1 MGDSRNGPIPKSLRL
16 FCAVISL
23 LTMGYCARFWRL
35 PTQVEMNH
43 KMNYFKI
50 WPDVVAKKANLSFI
64 RVQFRQTVTVVLGN
78 KVHVKALGD
87 KPHSITWKA
96 DNNTLHTLLLVDP
109 DWPIKE
115 PRTVNEFPHW
125 MVGNIPGNNVEKGE
139 TIFDY
144 VGYRATVV
152 DKEPHRYTFVAYR
165 QPGEEPIK
173 FDEPRLND
181 TQILEREKLSNF
193 SAKNIAKKYGLRN
206 AGINFFLVSHKR
218 PYVNDDYLIDI
229 EYWDD

>member
-16 FCAVISL
+16 FCAVTSL
-23 LTMGYCARFWRL
+23 LAMGYCARFWRL
-35 PTQVEMNH
+35 PTQVEMNY
-43 KMNYFKI
+43 KMNHYKI

-144 VGYRATVV
+144 VGYRATIV
-152 DKEPHRYTFVAYR
+152 DKEPHRYTFVAYK
-165 QPGEEPIK
+165 QPSEEPIK

-206 AGINFFLVSHKR
+206 AGINFFLVSHRR